1 VSSDS
6 DQVGGANFG
15 DNTYERNFEITS
27 DVYSLDGIG
36 LHPAGYEA
44 LGSLGSNSWADAA
57 DGLVCGTYY
66 NLKQTQVL
74 NSVRTYITSTSV
86 AQAEVILYIIDSL
99 SFSTGAFGNATY
111 TSDLYTLTTNDVA
124 NGYFDLSIATLSG
137 WDPSTNSNTWENLT
151 LSAGGYYLAVELFSG
166 GGTYHVRIV
175 DDATVTQP
183 AWSSAIW
190 YPAPTSTF
198 YSNGNAFAIRMNMG
212 ANVGINENV
221 SNEVSIYPNPTSDV
235 LNISTNSNDLS
246 ELTIKDITGKIV
258 LTEEFNTKITI
269 NTDRYSKGIYL
280 IDVKNDLGTVSEKI
294 SVQ

>member
-1 VSSDS
+1 M
-6 DQVGGANFG
+6 
-15 DNTYERNFEITS
+15 
-27 DVYSLDGIG
+27 
-36 LHPAGYEA
+36 
-44 LGSLGSNSWADAA
+44 
-57 DGLVCGTYY
+57 
-66 NLKQTQVL
+66 
-74 NSVRTYITSTSV
+74 
-86 AQAEVILYIIDSL
+86 
-99 SFSTGAFGNATY
+99 
-111 TSDLYTLTTNDVA
+111 
-124 NGYFDLSIATLSG
+124 SIATLSG

-212 ANVGINENV
+212 ANVGVNENV

-235 LNISTNSNDLS
+235 LNISTNSNNLS
-246 ELTIKDITGKIV
+246 ELTVKDITGKIV

-269 NTDRYSKGIYL
+269 NTESYSKGIYL